1 MVHVKRIVLD
11 VLKPHDPNGIEFTT
25 AIAQKIPGCRLKLTV
40 TAMDAKTES
49 VILVIEGENLH
60 FYVITE
66 AIGNLGGSVHSIDE
80 VDVENGP
87 VDVEA
92 G

>member
-11 VLKPHDPNGIEFTT
+11 VLKPHDPNGLEFTT
-25 AIAQKIPGCRLKLTV
+25 AIAEKIPGCRIKLTV

-49 VILVIEGENLH
+49 VILVVEGEDLH
-60 FYVITE
+60 LQVISQV
-66 AIGNLGGSVHSIDE
+66 IGSLGGSIHSIDE

-87 VDVEA
+87 VDTEPA
-92 G
+92 